1 MLLYHYRSIDSAL
14 PEISDSTFRF
24 ASCEELNDP
33 LETYLHVF
41 WQGDKSAWEGM
52 FRNYV
57 CSLYYAIECYLLEA
71 DGNKLRNST
80 LMIDI
85 ERFGDVP
92 MGKILKELGEEFLS
106 DDNIHKLSSVY
117 GDEQLKVQREE
128 LQMLFQFIHRKALEL
143 CIKKNRD
150 NGIMPKDEAAKLLEY
165 FIDGG
170 DEKSQNAF
178 EEMLD
183 ILQSQEIDDEKRY
196 ILSKVFE
203 EVFEEETEL
212 AYINK
217 GLEDETFL
225 HPHNK
230 EPEDVE
236 KKQMIEENKDGVS
249 SESILHRNWMTLFVD
264 FPKVYVNQL
273 IHMLYP
279 ECFIVCFSANGN
291 NSAMWGNYADH
302 HKGVCLI
309 YETDEKQS
317 IHVQNRF
324 VKAEKVVYK
333 GEMIERNFFES
344 FGRLTFPQIKK
355 WLTGTDG
362 ISCCYDVFRD
372 ENEWRE
378 QYWKA
383 YQMKNYR
390 KLDSWASEEE
400 YRLVI
405 DNTFYD
411 YSEPDKRILPYD
423 SEALKGVIFGIE
435 TSEYDKLRIMKSL
448 MKRNKVNKHFSF
460 WQAEYDYKNQ
470 KIEVRE
476 KKVWNMK
483 AMLGE

>member
-150 NGIMPKDEAAKLLEY
+150 NGLMPKDEADQFLEHLTN
-165 FIDGG
+165 GV

-178 EEMLD
+178 DEVID
-183 ILQSQEIDDEKRY
+183 IIQSQKIDDEKRY
-196 ILSKVFE
+196 ILSKISE
-203 EVFEEETEL
+203 ELCEDKIEL
-212 AYINK
+212 SYINE
-217 GLEDETFL
+217 GLKDESFL
-225 HPHNK
+225 YPHNK
-230 EPEDVE
+230 ESENMDKRLVI
-236 KKQMIEENKDGVS
+236 KKGKDSVS
-249 SESILHRNWMTLFVD
+249 SESIQHRNWMMLMVD

-273 IHMLYP
+273 IYMLYP
-279 ECFIVCFSANGN
+279 ECFIVCFSANNN

-317 IHVQNRF
+317 IFVQNRF
-324 VKAEKVVYK
+324 IKAEKVVYK
-333 GEMIERNFFES
+333 GEIIERNFFES
-344 FGRLTFPQIKK
+344 FGCLTFPQIKK

-362 ISCCYDVFRD
+362 ISCCHDVFRD

-378 QYWKA
+378 QYWKV

-390 KLDSWASEEE
+390 KLDSWANEEE

-423 SEALKGVIFGIE
+423 FEALKGVIFGIE

-448 MKRNKVNKHFSF
+448 MKRKKVNKDFSF
-460 WQAEYDYKNQ
+460 WQAEYDDKIQ
-470 KIEVRE
+470 KIKVRE
-476 KKVWNMK
+476 KKLWKMK
-483 AMLGE
+483 VMLGE